1 MKPLAPSRRPM
12 GDMRTAQLS
21 IRLAYA
27 VLLALLLAQRSLA
40 PAGFMPAFDHGAVTI
55 SLCPDATLVMPAM
68 HRHPA
73 NHNFAHQPCPYA
85 SASALGA
92 LGPDWTP
99 MLLSV
104 AFFAAA
110 LLLGRTYLF
119 VARHSRR
126 DRPPLRG
133 PPIPA

>member
-1 MKPLAPSRRPM
+1 M
-12 GDMRTAQLS
+12 GRMRSATLL
-21 IRLAYA
+21 IRIAAA
-27 VLLALLLAQRSLA
+27 VLFVLSLTQRSLA
-40 PAGFMPAFDHGAVTI
+40 PAGFMPAFDHGAVMI
-55 SLCPDATLVMPAM
+55 IACPDASAVMPPM
-68 HRHPA
+68 HRNHSA

-110 LLLGRTYLF
+110 LLLGRTFLF
-119 VARHSRR
+119 VERH
-126 DRPPLRG
+126 G
-133 PPIPA
+133 EA